1 MKKTDFEKDLINTL
15 RSFKTNEDVNPS
27 VLFKE
32 NTKIRL
38 MNLVSEQEKA
48 AENKSGFVFVK
59 NPKFAFRLAGIFLIV
74 LIFISTGTI
83 LAAQSANPKNTLYPI
98 KLASEEIALKLS
110 PTPSLKA
117 NIAVGI
123 AKRRGDEITIQQN
136 TDSKSEIKYG
146 IEKYK
151 ESINQAK
158 QIVPSDNT
166 HLTSELKNEEQN
178 LDQLTHRYE
187 EDSNQDVKGASDTNI
202 NSSEQNKEQIR
213 SEIKLPVREQT
224 TTQET
229 NREEIRVQSSPS
241 DNFNKT
247 IQDIRDNVEK
257 SVREITD
264 TPSPS
269 SSPEEQH

>member
-1 MKKTDFEKDLINTL
+1 MKKTDFEKDLIDTL
-15 RSFKTNEDVNPS
+15 SSLKTNEDVNPS
-27 VLFKE
+27 VFFKE

-38 MNLVSEQEKA
+38 MNLISNQEKVT
-48 AENKSGFVFVK
+48 EKKPGFVFVK
-59 NPKFAFRLAGIFLIV
+59 NPKFAFRLAGVFLIV

-83 LAAQSANPKNTLYPI
+83 LAAQSANPKNTLYPV

-110 PTPSLKA
+110 PTPSFKA

-123 AKRRGDEITIQQN
+123 AKRRGEEITVQQN
-136 TDSKSEIKYG
+136 TDSKSEIKSG

-158 QIVPSDNT
+158 QIVPSNNE
-166 HLTSELKNEEQN
+166 HLNSELKDAEYN

-187 EDSNQDVKGASDTNI
+187 DSNQNVKGASDTNI
-202 NSSEQNKEQIR
+202 NSSEQNQEQIR
-213 SEIKLPVREQT
+213 SEIKLPVKEQT
-224 TTQET
+224 TNQET
-229 NREEIRVQSSPS
+229 IREEIKIQSSPS
-241 DNFNKT
+241 DSFDKT
-247 IQDIRDNVEK
+247 IQDVKDNMEK
-257 SVREITD
+257 SVREITA